1 MPATLTEPCTLLFA
15 IVLVLVSCAAMLVSL
30 HAIDAHARHDGG
42 PRRRA
47 ADGLTP
53 RGRARDDCRAP
64 PPPPHH
70 RRAHVRAARVGAGG
84 RVLSLKLPA
93 AISRAGARS
102 TSGRTGGVGLYYF
115 ISWLF
120 VAHK

>member
-53 RGRARDDCRAP
+53 AVERATT
-64 PPPPHH
+64 
-70 RRAHVRAARVGAGG
+70 AALLLLLLTTVALMC
-84 RVLSLKLPA
+84 VLLVW
-93 AISRAGARS
+93 ARE
-102 TSGRTGGVGLYYF
+102 GEC
-115 ISWLF
+115 
-120 VAHK
+120 